1 MTDKTP
7 GEMIKSRL
15 QLYKMSQ
22 AKLSVATGISETD
35 ISLMISG
42 KSRVTARTAVRMNGA
57 LDLCPLALMAAQTK
71 IDVERELEKYQ
82 EEIS

>member
-35 ISLMISG
+35 LSLMING
-42 KSRVTARTAVRMNGA
+42 KLRVTARTAVRMNGA
-57 LDLCPLALMAAQTK
+57 LNLCPLQLMAAQAK
-71 IDVERELEKYQ
+71 IDIEREMNKYQ
-82 EEIS
+82 EETA